1 MSNYATLKSAIQ
13 SAVYTNGN
21 GEITGAGL
29 QAVLLQIVNTVGD
42 GYVFKGVA
50 NAGTSAGTPD
60 ANVFYIAPAG
70 TYTNFG
76 SSYTVPEGS
85 IGVFSYNGAWSK
97 ASVTITDID
106 YARMADASIYPN
118 GNIFVPTYV
127 RKNKYIRS
135 SSPYDIMDLTG
146 GIVSGYY
153 KLPEDAKTL
162 LFSGITLSS
171 GNIWVRF
178 SQTPEDTGM
187 ATYLQFANGTAKDI
201 SSYYAQGFRYWC
213 FTAYRG
219 VSAEGVDLNG
229 VAVTLTSSKDV
240 QIAEIPALDEE
251 INGIDTTEWVNGY
264 VSSSDGAFVS
274 GAGYKTSPFIEVQPG
289 QMVYYTG
296 LASATVILISCYTT
310 NSGNAMLNNGVF
322 GWRAVEVRSGAYSIP
337 AGVNYIRIS
346 YNNSMDYMFGV
357 ADKPIVLAIKSLE
370 KEMAEVEGEYVE
382 TVWTAG
388 YIAND
393 GSVVNVSGNYR
404 YSDYIPVDVGE
415 IYDIGCS
422 GSAAVLILSGYA
434 SQSQSSIVSSFSVAG
449 SGAYRR
455 LQVTIPSGVNYIRV
469 TYNLGISGGDY
480 YVRKGGRLDN
490 IEAELN
496 SISSLLP
503 SNHNTNYVSQLKRY
517 TNNAPKKACV
527 VFEFDANQ
535 GSQDDAVSFA
545 AALQNSGI
553 NCATFGI
560 LSNVFANTDYVDKFL
575 ALQNAGHEI
584 NWHTLP
590 SDSIGTSNPEP
601 HPTVAQYRTILAREL
616 SAFESKGFAT
626 PIGVITSQGAMVADL
641 IPPTKEY
648 LCYGHT
654 TANTPARGTRDSVLA
669 AVNTTATD
677 RYMINRIGL
686 ENLEEDDA
694 SVEATLLANAK
705 AAVDKCVNENGM
717 VVFYTHW
724 YDNDTRAYWLRESV
738 LTPLLAYIKTY
749 IDQYRIISST
759 MAEIANIYLR

>member
-1 MSNYATLKSAIQ
+1 MSNYATLKQAIQ
-13 SAVYTNGN
+13 SVIRTNGN
-21 GEITGAGL
+21 EEITGAVL
-29 QAVLLQIVNTVGD
+29 QTALLSIIDSIGANYT
-42 GYVFKGVA
+42 FAGVA
-50 NAGTSAGTPD
+50 TPQTDAGAPD
-60 ANVFYIAPAG
+60 QNVYYIGGVG

-76 SSYTVPEGS
+76 SSYTVKDGEV
-85 IGVFSYNGAWSK
+85 GVFSYNGSWSN
-97 ASVTITDID
+97 ASVAIIAKD
-106 YARMADASIYPN
+106 YAQMADASIYPN

-127 RKNKYIRS
+127 RKDKYVRS
-135 SSPYDIMDLTG
+135 SSPYDIIDLTG

-178 SQTPEDTGM
+178 SQTPEDTGT

-201 SSYYAQGFRYWC
+201 SSYYAQGYRYWC

-229 VAVTLTSSKDV
+229 VTVTLTSSKDV
-240 QIAEIPALDEE
+240 QIAKIPALDEV

-274 GAGYKTSPFIEVQPG
+274 GSGYKTSPFIEVQAG

-296 LASATVILISCYTT
+296 LASAAVILISCYTT

-322 GWRAVEVRSGAYSIP
+322 GWSAVEVRSGAFSIP

-346 YNNSMDYMFGV
+346 YNSTRDYMFGV

-370 KEMAEVEGEYVE
+370 KEMAEVDGEYVE

-480 YVRKGGRLDN
+480 YVRKAGRLD
-490 IEAELN
+490 EMEKELDTIT
-496 SISSLLP
+496 SILP
-503 SNHNTNYVSQLKRY
+503 VNHDTNYVAALKRY
-517 TNNAPKKACV
+517 TNVSPKKACV

-535 GSQDDAVSFA
+535 GSQDDAVAFA
-545 AALQNSGI
+545 AALRAGGI
-553 NCATFGI
+553 NRATFGI
-560 LSNVFANTDYVDKFL
+560 LSSVFTNTDYVNKFL
-575 ALQNAGHEI
+575 ALQDAGHEI

-590 SDSIGTSNPEP
+590 SDSIGSSNQEP

-616 SAFESKGFAT
+616 TAFEAKGFAT
-626 PIGVITSQGAMVADL
+626 PVGVITSQGAMVADL

-654 TANTPARGTRDSVLA
+654 TANTPAKGAQVPVLA
-669 AVNTTATD
+669 AVNTTETD

-749 IDQYRIISST
+749 IDQYRLISST